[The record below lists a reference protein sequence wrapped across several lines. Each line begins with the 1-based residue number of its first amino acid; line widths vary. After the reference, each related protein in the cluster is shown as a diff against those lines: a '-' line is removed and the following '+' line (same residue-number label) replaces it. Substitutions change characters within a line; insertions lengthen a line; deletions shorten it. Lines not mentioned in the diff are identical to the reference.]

1 MRPIRREIQIFS
13 LSFLDV
19 ITCALG
25 GVLLLLMVQR
35 SDATSWIEYFSG
47 QVDWTHR
54 ILEARGVDLALANRA
69 RGQAAADAAWARDE
83 VARIRREQS
92 ALIGFRGKMRNVVFV
107 FDSSGS
113 MDDKGEEKWGTY
125 RDMLVTWI
133 DRLFFDRFNV
143 IDFDNEITVWK
154 SGALSEASRERRS
167 EAIAW
172 VDEKVKPDGT
182 TNTLAALKA
191 AFAIPGVDT
200 VILVSD
206 GEPTEPNN
214 PGSGKTLTA
223 EYSRKN
229 IEETLGWVRQQNDAK
244 AEGEKIVVN
253 TVAVGN
259 YLDKQYGSFLQKMAE
274 ENGGEFLGR
283 N

>member
-1 MRPIRREIQIFS
+1 MKPMRREIQVFS

-25 GVLLLLMVQR
+25 GVLLLLIVQR
-35 SDATSWIEYFSG
+35 ADATSWIEYFSG
-47 QVDWTHR
+47 QVDWTRR
-54 ILEARGVDLALANRA
+54 ILDARGVDLALANRA
-69 RGQAAADAAWARDE
+69 KGEAAADAAWARDQ

-92 ALIGFRGKMRNVVFV
+92 SLVGFRGRMRNVVFV

-113 MDDKGEEKWGTY
+113 MDDKGPDRWQAY
-125 RDMLVTWI
+125 RDMLATWI

-143 IDFDNEITVWK
+143 VDFDNNINIWSPGDLV
-154 SGALSEASRERRS
+154 EATRERRTV
-167 EAIAW
+167 AITW
-172 VDEKVKPDGT
+172 LDERVKPDGL

-191 AFAIPGVDT
+191 AFAFPGVDT

-206 GEPTEPNN
+206 GEPTEPHN
-214 PGSGKTLTA
+214 PGVGVPMTP
-223 EYSRKN
+223 EYARRN
-229 IEETLGWVRQQNDAK
+229 IDETLAWVKQQNAGRPD
-244 AEGEKIVVN
+244 GEKVVVN

-259 YLDKQYGSFLQKMAE
+259 YLRQDYGTFLQKLAE